1 MTRASA
7 ALVGVVVLTLV
18 LVWLAPGAYRA
29 LPLLQPDS
37 ASYIEWQAIRP
48 PAYPLTLAGVES
60 ISPTLA
66 LLGPLQLAVFLAS
79 AVWLGTTFARVAGH
93 RWLGVALC
101 ASITLHPQVISY
113 AFTALPESLLASA
126 LMAHVAS
133 TLRLLVRRSSAW
145 ALAAGLTLAMA
156 LLLKPA
162 AMAFTPGILVV
173 AVAMWHAP
181 RRLTLVAAWVV
192 AFGIPL
198 LAASAWTLARVGV
211 FSPQA
216 IGGFALL
223 GVTGTFMPDDTPVE
237 PPALASTLLER
248 IRPIRDDLERIEA
261 LDMYYFYSS
270 TAYHPVA
277 EHSRAAVMDFVQS
290 AYPSASPQQQFV
302 TLNAMGERIA
312 RVTIVH
318 APARYA
324 RHVAAHLYGLWL
336 MPLVQSAATR
346 AEFNARLAAVRQ
358 RARMVAA
365 APIMVRFV
373 PAPAYWLLKAVLWGA
388 VLMSVL
394 LIVGWLV
401 RPQSLMWSAGAFAA
415 ILLHSYFLATALAQ
429 TGLPRYA
436 LTAWPLTML
445 VVWAGGRALVPGR
458 DERVAA

>member
-7 ALVGVVVLTLV
+7 ALAGVVVVTLA

-48 PAYPLTLAGVES
+48 PAYPLILTGVRS
-60 ISPTLA
+60 ISPALV
-66 LLGPLQLAVFLAS
+66 LLGPLQLIVFLAA
-79 AVWLGTTFARVAGH
+79 AVWLAATFGRLFNQP
-93 RWLGVALC
+93 WLAVALC
-101 ASITLHPQVISY
+101 ASIALHPQVISY
-113 AFTALPESLLASA
+113 AFTVLPESLLASA

-133 TLRLLVRRSSAW
+133 TMRLLVRRNVAW
-145 ALAAGLTLAMA
+145 AAGAGLTLAVA

-162 AMAFTPGILVV
+162 AIAFAPGVLV
-173 AVAMWHAP
+173 ATVAMWRAP
-181 RRLTLVAAWVV
+181 RRITVAAAWVL

-198 LAASAWTLARVGV
+198 LAASAWTLTRVGV

-237 PPALASTLLER
+237 PPELAAALLER
-248 IRPIRDDLERIEA
+248 IRPIRDDLERIDA
-261 LDMYYFYSS
+261 LDMYYLYSS
-270 TAYHPVA
+270 NAYHPVA
-277 EHSRAAVMDFVQS
+277 EHSRAAVMQFVQS
-290 AYPSASPQQQFV
+290 NHPAASPEEQFV
-302 TLNAMGERIA
+302 TLNAIGERVA
-312 RVTIVH
+312 RVTIQH

-336 MPLVQSAATR
+336 MPLVQNAAMR
-346 AEFNARLAAVRQ
+346 AEFDARVADVRR
-358 RARMVAA
+358 RAPTVAA
-365 APIMVRFV
+365 APVMVRFV
-373 PAPAYWLLKAVLWGA
+373 PPAAYWLFKAVLWA
-388 VLMSVL
+388 ALVMSVL
-394 LIVGWLV
+394 LLVGWLM
-401 RPQSLMWSAGAFAA
+401 RPRSVTWSAGAMAA

-445 VVWAGGRALVPGR
+445 VVCAGCGVLIPAR
-458 DERVAA
+458 DERNAA